1 MPNPVVHF
9 EIVTSDPDAQ
19 IDFFRLAFD
28 WKIDPQVAG
37 TGVNIPKYFPVMPN
51 GDMPPSKGINGGIG
65 GNPEGYPGHVT
76 FYVGVQDVGASLE
89 KIESLGGTRMM
100 GPEQVPNG
108 PIIGLF
114 KDPQGHAIGLVQI
127 GDDAK

>member
-9 EIVTSDPDAQ
+9 EIVTADPDAQ
-19 IDFFRLAFD
+19 IDFLSRAFG
-28 WKIDPQVAG
+28 WKIDAQFPG

-51 GDMPPSKGINGGIG
+51 GDMPPSAGINGGVG
-65 GNPEGYPGHVT
+65 GNPEGYGGHVT
-76 FYVGVQDVGASLE
+76 FYVGVENVGTTLE
-89 KIESLGGTRMM
+89 KIESLGGRRMM

-108 PIIGLF
+108 PVIGLF
-114 KDPQGHAIGLVQI
+114 LDPQGHAIGLVEI